1 MWYIVFLSTT
11 TTPTKENIMKEAR
24 KLFNRLVEEYEAQG
38 GREASIDFTVNG
50 VDFTLSTSDGVLIL
64 WYDDEPQAED
74 LFSTDPDDREGLI
87 RWLDSNIG
95 EAIQ

>member
-1 MWYIVFLSTT
+1 MES
-11 TTPTKENIMKEAR
+11 A
-24 KLFNRLVEEYEAQG
+24 KLFNRLVDEYHAQG

-50 VDFTLSTSDGVLIL
+50 VDFTLSAVNGVLIL
-64 WYDDEPQAED
+64 WYDDEPQEED

-87 RWLDSNIG
+87 RWLEVGIG